1 MFNMVVRCIKLM
13 NRSPS
18 SRLMYDTKPLLLN
31 LAILVARVTVGS
43 LLCYGGGGKL
53 FGWMGFSLQ
62 QTLEGYAKSGFSAP
76 WAYVSIFTEFIGGAL
91 LVLGLFTRPAAFFV
105 IINMTVAT
113 WVTMPNGLTGPTGGH
128 VPLMYLVMTIIIFLA
143 GPMAYSLDRALFR
156 RNFTFNEKGR

>member
-1 MFNMVVRCIKLM
+1 
-13 NRSPS
+13 
-18 SRLMYDTKPLLLN
+18 MYDTKPFLLN
-31 LAILVARVTVGS
+31 LALLIARITVGS
-43 LLCYGGGGKL
+43 LLFYAGGAKL
-53 FGWMGFSLQ
+53 FGWMGFGLQ

-76 WAYVSIFTEFIGGAL
+76 WAYMSIFSEFIGGAL
-91 LVLGLFTRPAAFFV
+91 LIPGLFTRPAAFFV

-156 RNFTFNEKGR
+156 RNYTSNERVR